1 MHPEDIPAPKT
12 EQAMF
17 EAIGEYV
24 ERLVNVIRPRQLLYM
39 AIDGVAPRAKM
50 NQQRSRRFK
59 TAREMA
65 EHAKIKHRVEEE
77 VRQRGG
83 SVPSSSSSGFDSNVI
98 TPGTEFMDRLA
109 QYLSDFVMQKQN
121 TSPSWRSMQ
130 VVLSVADAPGEGE
143 HKIMEYIRRA
153 RQAPGYNPNIRHVL
167 HGLDADL
174 IMLGLATHEAHF
186 TILREEVLT
195 PREMKLRQRRGEA
208 AEEVYYSGDTKIPL
222 KPLYM
227 LHIATLREYLHAEF
241 SAMQDRMPF
250 AFDLERVIDD
260 FIFLCFFVG
269 NDFLPHL
276 PSLSIREGAVD
287 LLINLY
293 KQVLPSLGG
302 YLTKDGEI
310 DLARA
315 DVLLS
320 RLGVL
325 EDTIFRKRRDND
337 ARSERFFAQRKAQD
351 EAREA
356 AAQRARSNPP
366 GGAAVSGSGGGGR
379 PAAAPVPAANADAAS
394 KLKLKKLGG
403 KKKRRRKSEGDEGGE
418 GGDAQ
423 GAAKAPR
430 SSEGGDSVPKATA
443 EGSAD
448 KGEEDGPSIATESGD
463 SGVPDTKPGV
473 DAEGGGDD
481 DGSPQPEQLTEEEWK
496 ELVQK
501 EIKIASIDE
510 SVQDHVRLGDAGWKE
525 RYYCSKLGRERGL
538 SAEARE
544 ALVKEYIIGLQ
555 WVFAYYFRGVPSWD
569 WYFPEH
575 YAPFSSD
582 LVRIDRFKANFVLG
596 EPFKPIWQLM
606 AVLPPQSAHA
616 LPEACR
622 KLMTDPNSPL
632 AEFYPLDFKEDPN
645 GKKMTW
651 QWIALLPFI
660 DVKRLVDAI
669 KAVEHTFT
677 DDEKRRNTMGNEVAF
692 LAATSPLGQIAHAV
706 LPAEQGGSAKPLVR
720 FSASEYSAD
729 GKGLSGAV
737 MLRKGEQGTTP
748 IGAVLLL
755 FKQFTPATVG
765 SNQILRLTFL
775 NPPHNKHVCQLLP
788 GASPPPPC
796 LDVLDRNIRIP
807 RLQRGMNI
815 AELAFGGMPSM
826 GNMNQRPARGLLG
839 HAPGGGRG
847 APRGSMAAM
856 GAMLQAGHSAAH
868 HRYTAHLGYADERQ
882 QRPLNLP
889 MGMPAPPRPG
899 QQHPPRGYGHQ
910 PRGAY
915 NQPPRGG
922 YNQPP
927 RGGYGQPPGGY
938 GHGHGQQGGNP
949 GPAQGGYQRRFGAG
963 PPHSG
968 GGGSMPRGPSVHMNF
983 NSGYQRRR

>member
-1 MHPEDIPAPKT
+1 
-12 EQAMF
+12 MF
-17 EAIGEYV
+17 EAIGQYV
-24 ERLVNVIRPRQLLYM
+24 ERLVNVIRPRHVLYM

-65 EHAKIKHRVEEE
+65 EHAKIKQRVEDEL
-77 VRQRGG
+77 RDRGG
-83 SVPSSSSSGFDSNVI
+83 VVPQSDSTGFDSNVI
-98 TPGTEFMDRLA
+98 TPGTTFMNRLA

-121 TSPSWRSMQ
+121 SSASWRSMQ
-130 VVLSVADAPGEGE
+130 VILSVADTPGEGE
-143 HKIMEYIRRA
+143 HKIIDYIRKA
-153 RQAPGYNPNIRHVL
+153 RQTPGYNPNVRHVL

-195 PREMKLRQRRGEA
+195 PREMKMRQRQGEA

-227 LHIATLREYLHAEF
+227 LHIATLREYLCAEF
-241 SAMQDRMPF
+241 SVMQDRMPF

-276 PSLSIREGAVD
+276 PSLSIREGALD

-302 YLTKDGEI
+302 YLTCEGEI
-310 DLARA
+310 DLPRA

-325 EDTIFRKRRDND
+325 EDIIFRKRRDND

-351 EAREA
+351 AARDA
-356 AAQRARSNPP
+356 ANKARAGSAGRG
-366 GGAAVSGSGGGGR
+366 GGAASGAGVGVL

-394 KLKLKKLGG
+394 ALKAKKLG
-403 KKKRRRKSEGDEGGE
+403 KKKRKRQREEAEVAGEAGGKASRTAE
-418 GGDAQ
+418 DSGKVPSAREDADPAETAVTGGDAEQ
-423 GAAKAPR
+423 
-430 SSEGGDSVPKATA
+430 DKATD
-443 EGSAD
+443 AD
-448 KGEEDGPSIATESGD
+448 ADADADAGA
-463 SGVPDTKPGV
+463 DTPAASD
-473 DAEGGGDD
+473 DAEA
-481 DGSPQPEQLTEEEWK
+481 LTAEEVKALVSSAIK
-496 ELVQK
+496 E
-501 EIKIASIDE
+501 ASIDE

-525 RYYCSKLGRERGL
+525 RYYCGKLGQARGM

-555 WVFAYYFRGVPSWD
+555 WVFAYYFKGVPSWD

-575 YAPFSSD
+575 YAPFASD

-616 LPEACR
+616 LPAECR

-660 DVKRLVDAI
+660 DVQRLVSAI
-669 KAVEHTFT
+669 KAVEDTFT
-677 DDEKRRNTMGNEVAF
+677 DDEKRRNTMGNDVVFAGKD
-692 LAATSPLGQIAHAV
+692 TPLGQLLQPV
-706 LPAEQGGSAKPLVR
+706 LPAEQGGEGKALVK
-720 FSASEYSAD
+720 FTGSDHSAD
-729 GKGLSGAV
+729 GKGLAGVA
-737 MLRKGEQGTTP
+737 MLRGGEQGTSKL
-748 IGAVLLL
+748 GAPLDV
-755 FKQFTPATVG
+755 FKAFTLG
-765 SNQILRLTFL
+765 RIESNQVIRATFIS
-775 NPPHNKHVCQLLP
+775 PPHHKHLCRLLP
-788 GASPPPPC
+788 GASPPPPS
-796 LDVLDRNIRIP
+796 LDALDMHIRTP
-807 RLQRGMNI
+807 RLQRGMNV

-826 GNMNQRPARGLLG
+826 GNTGQRPARGLLG
-839 HAPGGGRG
+839 SVPGGGRG

-856 GAMLQAGHSAAH
+856 GSMLRAGNEAAH
-868 HRYTAHLGYADERQ
+868 HRYTAHMGYADQRQ
-882 QRPLNLP
+882 QRAPRLP
-889 MGMPAPPRPG
+889 MGMPGPRG
-899 QQHPPRGYGHQ
+899 PPRGPPHHQHHQ
-910 PRGAY
+910 PQY
-915 NQPPRGG
+915 QQPQQG
-922 YNQPP
+922 YGQGQSQG
-927 RGGYGQPPGGY
+927 GGYGGQGGY
-938 GHGHGQQGGNP
+938 QAGGPAAPPAGQYGA
-949 GPAQGGYQRRFGAG
+949 PAQGGYQRRFGGGA
-963 PPHSG
+963 PR
-968 GGGSMPRGPSVHMNF
+968 GGGSMPRGPAVHMNF
-983 NSGYQRRR
+983 RPGYPGGRGHTQ